1 MSLSEAQA
9 YRKLEKIPYAII
21 ISTVLTPT
29 SYCNSLFN
37 TMVHRSIG
45 VVLIEDMH
53 VKYIHS
59 NAVLFLKIII
69 NFVQPILPY
78 WMSSLLV
85 VQWTNGK

>member
-1 MSLSEAQA
+1 MQSL
-9 YRKLEKIPYAII
+9 L
-21 ISTVLTPT
+21 VLYLHQHHIVTQLF
-29 SYCNSLFN
+29 SLFN

-85 VQWTNGK
+85 VQWMNGK

>member
-1 MSLSEAQA
+1 MQSL
-9 YRKLEKIPYAII
+9 L
-21 ISTVLTPT
+21 VLYLHQYHIVTQLF
-29 SYCNSLFN
+29 SLLN